1 MIAKNGS
8 QNDQNDMFMKK
19 ILVVSVKIVL
29 LLFAGSILY
38 EGCKPKGRN
47 VENED
52 LADKINI
59 LVSQHHERGAFDGT
73 ILVADSSGVIF
84 KGAYGLANQER
95 NIPLTTKSQFY
106 LASVSK
112 QFTAAAILMLVQRG
126 DIELDERIRTY
137 LPELPEIYQEITF
150 RNLLNH
156 TSGIPD
162 YYNFAKLFP
171 GFTNSD
177 VLNSLITVEELEF
190 DPGTQYRYSN
200 SGYVLL
206 SILVD
211 RISGSRFA
219 NFIKENALQKAGIKN
234 TIIYDQYADAP
245 EYRVTGYGT
254 DGKLTDYKFRT
265 TGGGGIFSNVEDL
278 YKWHQTLSSYSLINK
293 DIMNLAYQPTTLK
306 NSAIEY
312 YGFGWFIDPDDP
324 EHVMHDGNLE
334 GFRTLFDRQ
343 LDAGTVIILLSN
355 NSSEYLEEI
364 TSKIRRL
371 LGS

>member
-1 MIAKNGS
+1 
-8 QNDQNDMFMKK
+8 MFMKK
-19 ILVVSVKIVL
+19 IPVISTKIVL
-29 LLFAGSILY
+29 LLFAGSILF
-38 EGCKPKGRN
+38 EGCNPKGRN
-47 VENED
+47 PDNEE
-52 LADKINI
+52 LAEKISI
-59 LVSQHHERGAFDGT
+59 LVSQYHEKGAFDGT
-73 ILVADSSGVIF
+73 ILVADSSGIIF
-84 KGAYGLANQER
+84 KGAYGLANRDR
-95 NIPLTTKSQFY
+95 NIPLTIKSQFY

-112 QFTAAAILMLVQRG
+112 QFTAAAILMLFQRG
-126 DIELDERIRTY
+126 DIELDESIRIY
-137 LPELPEIYQEITF
+137 LPELSEIYQEITF

-177 VLNSLITVEELEF
+177 VLNSLTAVEELEF

-211 RISGSRFA
+211 RISGSSFA
-219 NFIKENALQKAGIKN
+219 NFLKENALQKAGLKN
-234 TIIYDQYADAP
+234 TIIYDQYAEEPD
-245 EYRVTGYGT
+245 YRVRGYGNG
-254 DGKLTDYKFRT
+254 GKLTDYTFRT

-278 YKWHQTLSSYSLINK
+278 YKWHQALSNYAVINK

-306 NSAIEY
+306 NSAVEY

-334 GFRTLFDRQ
+334 GFRTLYDRQ
-343 LDAGTVIILLSN
+343 LNNGNVIILLSN
-355 NSSEYLEEI
+355 NSSEDLDQIASEI
-364 TSKIRRL
+364 RIL
-371 LGS
+371 LGF